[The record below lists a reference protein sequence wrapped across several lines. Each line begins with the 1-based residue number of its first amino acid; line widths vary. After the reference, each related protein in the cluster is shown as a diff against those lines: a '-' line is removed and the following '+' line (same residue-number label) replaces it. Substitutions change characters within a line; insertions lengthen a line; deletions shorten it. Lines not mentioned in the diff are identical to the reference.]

1 MGIADMRRDYH
12 HGALLEHVAGDD
24 PVALFARWFADALE
38 AEVKEPNA
46 CVLATVGS
54 DGRPSA
60 RVVLCKGFAADGWR
74 FFTNLESRKARD
86 LHRHPHAALC
96 FHWHELERQV
106 RIEGPVSPL
115 DRDAVAAYF
124 HSRPRTSQLGAWASP
139 QSREIASREA
149 LEEMFGSFAA
159 VHARGNIP
167 VPPHWGGF
175 LVQPEQVE
183 FWQGRPSRL
192 HDRLCYRRDDP
203 DSSWQRARLAP

>member
-1 MGIADMRRDYH
+1 MSLADMRRDYC
-12 HGALLEHVAGDD
+12 HGALVEHAAGDD
-24 PVALFARWFADALE
+24 PIALFARWFSDAVD

-46 CVLATVGS
+46 CVLATVADNGC
-54 DGRPSA
+54 PSA
-60 RVVLCKGFAADGWR
+60 RVVLCKGFDDDGWR
-74 FFTNLESRKARD
+74 FFTNLESRKALD

-106 RIEGPVSPL
+106 RIEGPVSVV
-115 DRDAVAAYF
+115 DREAVQAYF

-149 LEEMFGSFAA
+149 LEETFGSFAA
-159 VHARGNIP
+159 VHARGEIP

-175 LVQPEQVE
+175 VVHPQRIE

-192 HDRLCYRRDDP
+192 HDRLQYQRKTA
-203 DSSWQRARLAP
+203 DSSWQRVRLAP